1 MSLNR
6 DETLAM
12 IARRLPYLA
21 RKLRP
26 EARLA
31 ALGLDSLDEV
41 ELLLVSEQLF
51 GVRLEVDDLQTAL
64 TVGELADRISARAN
78 EVPQP

>member
-1 MSLNR
+1 MSLSR
-6 DETLAM
+6 DETLAR
-12 IARRLPYLA
+12 IARRLPSVA

-31 ALGLDSLDEV
+31 ALGLDSLDEL

-51 GVRLEVDDLQTAL
+51 GVRLEVDDLQTAV
-64 TVGELADRISARAN
+64 TVGELVDRISARAK